1 MAERQE
7 VTEGMQSLDLEC
19 RLRPPRKETTDPEV
33 QRITVAINLNF
44 IVNHQI
50 CEISTQPQQLQSRAG
65 KGKQNIQAENNL
77 ERREMRAAP
86 TLLFLFSKN

>member
-1 MAERQE
+1 
-7 VTEGMQSLDLEC
+7 MQSLGLEC
-19 RLRPPRKETTDPEV
+19 RLHPSRKETTDLEV
-33 QRITVAINLNF
+33 QGITVAINLNF

-50 CEISTQPQQLQSRAG
+50 WEKSTQPQQPQSRAG
-65 KGKQNIQAENNL
+65 KGKQNIQAENNS